1 MQQIVNSANKG
12 ITYDMLIA
20 KDNKKGNLLVQNAID
35 ALVQQSE
42 NIEKVAKLLEINNL
56 QVEGSDSLDNPEA
69 VFN

>member
-1 MQQIVNSANKG
+1 MKKIVDSANNG
-12 ITYDMLIA
+12 ITYDMLIG
-20 KDNKKGNLLVQNAID
+20 KENKEGNLLIQNAVD
-35 ALVQQSE
+35 ALILQSK